1 MRSGCTASYP
11 GCTKWADGNAPAVD
25 RSRPVPRPV
34 TFPPFAAQKVYVDP
48 MKCEELLAVLNEYVD
63 GTVDPAICEE
73 FEKHLA
79 GCNPCQVVVDN
90 IRKTITLYK
99 DGKPYDLPV
108 EFRQRLHDVLRNR
121 FKQVHPPRG
130 SQS

>member
-1 MRSGCTASYP
+1 MTL
-11 GCTKWADGNAPAVD
+11 
-25 RSRPVPRPV
+25 
-34 TFPPFAAQKVYVDP
+34 
-48 MKCEELLAVLNEYVD
+48 MKCEELLAILNEYVD

-99 DGKPYDLPV
+99 NGEPYDLPL
-108 EFRQRLHDVLRNR
+108 EFRQRLHDFLRER
-121 FKQVHPPRG
+121 FKQAHPPTRG
-130 SQS
+130 QP